1 VGAFSGSGSFYGTFD
16 QSGNVW
22 QWNDLDGAAGSARGS
37 RGGYWDNSPAFL
49 LSSSFALT
57 DDPSSGGIGD
67 GFRLASP
74 VSGPSG
80 VPEIDP
86 AMGSSALSL
95 VAGVLAMI
103 EQRRRRAALVA

>member
-1 VGAFSGSGSFYGTFD
+1 V
-16 QSGNVW
+16 
-22 QWNDLDGAAGSARGS
+22 
-37 RGGYWDNSPAFL
+37 
-49 LSSSFALT
+49 SSSYRSSQ
-57 DDPSSGGIGD
+57 DPSIENDYGV

-74 VSGPSG
+74 VSASG